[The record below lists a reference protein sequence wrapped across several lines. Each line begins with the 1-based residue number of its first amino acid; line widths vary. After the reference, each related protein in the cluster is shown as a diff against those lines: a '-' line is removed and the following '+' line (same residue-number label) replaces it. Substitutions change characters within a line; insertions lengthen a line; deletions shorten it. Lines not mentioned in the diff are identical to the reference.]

1 MHEYSA
7 ALKSYQRA
15 LAIHVKLF
23 GEDHESTA
31 NSYTCLKI
39 TQNAQLEKDKMK
51 KGEKTTC

>member
-15 LAIHVKLF
+15 LAIHLKLF